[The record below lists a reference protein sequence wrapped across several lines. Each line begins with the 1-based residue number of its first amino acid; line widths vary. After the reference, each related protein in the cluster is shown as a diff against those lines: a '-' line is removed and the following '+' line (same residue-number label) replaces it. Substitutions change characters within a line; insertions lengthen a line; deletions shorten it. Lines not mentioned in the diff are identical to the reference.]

1 MPCGLISVTD
11 GRSRLNPGCFITLG
25 RAGYTGSIVT
35 PPFLGML
42 VVRFNHFVVDLT
54 CLPCSI
60 VSQKVSPLS
69 HVFPFGYFWFNIPKL
84 RQGE

>member
-42 VVRFNHFVVDLT
+42 VVRFNHFMVDLT

-60 VSQKVSPLS
+60 VSQKGESTVSRFPLWIFL
-69 HVFPFGYFWFNIPKL
+69 VQYT
-84 RQGE
+84 